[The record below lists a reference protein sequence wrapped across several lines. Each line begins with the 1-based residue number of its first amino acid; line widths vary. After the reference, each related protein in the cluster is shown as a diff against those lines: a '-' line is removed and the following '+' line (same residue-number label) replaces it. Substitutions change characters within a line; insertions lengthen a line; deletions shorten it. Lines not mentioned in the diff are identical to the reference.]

1 MHIQQTN
8 ARYLEK
14 LVINFYAQGET
25 DGITFEVYFSAASR
39 EKAEEFAEKIG
50 WKLIGQEEK
59 CVEEDYAMFEFI
71 MTKSRLH

>member
-1 MHIQQTN
+1 MCVQKTN
-8 ARYLEK
+8 ARYIEK

-71 MTKSRLH
+71 MTKS